1 MNGVQLVLVVLGAIV
16 VTAYARRRAL
26 QPALVI
32 TVVGLAASFIPGVPR
47 LELEP
52 DIVLS
57 VLVPPLIYSTALNF
71 SFTSFVR
78 LLAPILRLGVLL
90 VVATAFAAAFVA
102 AGVVPGLTMATAI
115 VLGAAIAP
123 PDAVSALAIGRELGL
138 RRGVLVLLT
147 GESLVNDAAAL
158 TLFTIAVASVTGSHT
173 FIDGPILLFLY
184 GAGVGAAV
192 GIVLA
197 VAAIHVRRRLRNPGL
212 ETVLGLVIPFAA
224 YLLAEH
230 LQASGVIAVVAAGFV
245 VGTRAAR
252 FGYETRLQERQVW
265 DAVVVLLEAFV
276 FAYVGLQLR
285 FVIDDV
291 SDAGD
296 SLWAVFG
303 GGLVVLLAVMAVR
316 PLLIFARLG
325 VVSLVASGGDER
337 ARRRVERRNARR
349 AAQGKAPIVPPE
361 GLSWQEG
368 VVISWTGMRG
378 VVTLAAAAAI
388 PATLPDGSPFPG
400 RAEIQAIAFLV
411 AVGTLLIQG
420 ATLPWLISLLGVTDP
435 DEEEQRTARE
445 QEVAVVARAAATDVY
460 EDFVASPPDG
470 LEPEVIRRAAERVQ
484 RARDMASAAA
494 ELDARDVVGVVGGL
508 LRDVI
513 AEQRRRVVD
522 ERDAGRLDDEAVR
535 EYLSRL
541 DLEEAALM
549 SRAGSR
555 L

>member
-16 VTAYARRRAL
+16 VTAVARRREL

-32 TVVGLAASFIPGVPR
+32 TVVGLAASFIPGMPR

-52 DIVLS
+52 DIILS
-57 VLVPPLIYSTALNF
+57 VLVPPLIYSTAVNF
-71 SFTSFVR
+71 SFTSFMR
-78 LLAPILRLGVLL
+78 LLAPILRLGVLM
-90 VVATAFAAAFVA
+90 VAATAIVAAVVA
-102 AGVVPGLTMATAI
+102 AGVVPGLTLSAAI

-138 RRGVLVLLT
+138 RRNVLVLLT

-158 TLFTIAVASVTGSHT
+158 TLFTIAVASITGEHP
-173 FIDGPILLFLY
+173 FLDGPVALFLY
-184 GAGVGAAV
+184 GAAV
-192 GIVLA
+192 GIAVGVALALGAVLL
-197 VAAIHVRRRLRNPGL
+197 RDRLRNPGL
-212 ETVLGLVIPFAA
+212 ETVLGLMLPFAA
-224 YLLAEH
+224 YMSAEA
-230 LQASGVIAVVAAGFV
+230 LDASGVIAVVAAGFV

-291 SDAGD
+291 HDAGD
-296 SLWAVFG
+296 SVWAVFG
-303 GGLVVLLAVMAVR
+303 GGLVVLAAVMLVR
-316 PLLIFARLG
+316 PLLLFARLG
-325 VVSLVASGGDER
+325 AVRVVGGSAET
-337 ARRRVERRNARR
+337 AGARRNARR
-349 AAQGKAPIVPPE
+349 AARGKPPIVPPPR
-361 GLSWQEG
+361 LSWPEG
-368 VVISWTGMRG
+368 VVVSWTGMRG
-378 VVTLAAAAAI
+378 VVTLAAAAAV

-400 RAEIQAIAFLV
+400 RPEIQAIAFLV

-420 ATLPWLISLLGVTDP
+420 STLPWLIARLGVTDP
-435 DEEEQRTARE
+435 DAGARQAE
-445 QEVAVVARAAATDVY
+445 REAEVAAVASAAAGEVY
-460 EDFVASPPDG
+460 RDFVASPPQDVDPDV
-470 LEPEVIRRAAERVQ
+470 LQHTVATVKRV
-484 RARDMASAAA
+484 REIAAA
-494 ELDARDVVGVVGGL
+494 TAEIDPRDAVGLVGHL
-508 LRDVI
+508 LREVI
-513 AEQRRRVVD
+513 AEQRRRIAD

-549 SRAGSR
+549 SRESAR

>member
-1 MNGVQLVLVVLGAIV
+1 MNGVQVVLVVLGAIV
-16 VTAYARRRAL
+16 VTAYARRRSL

-32 TVVGLAASFIPGVPR
+32 TVVGFAASFVPGVPR
-47 LELEP
+47 LELDP
-52 DIVLS
+52 DIILS

-90 VVATAFAAAFVA
+90 VVATAFVAAFVA
-102 AGVVPGLTMATAI
+102 AGVVPALTMSTAI

-138 RRGVLVLLT
+138 RRNVLVLLT

-173 FIDGPILLFLY
+173 FIDGPILLFVY
-184 GAGVGAAV
+184 GAGVGSAV

-197 VAAIHVRRRLRNPGL
+197 VAALHVRKRLRHPGL

-224 YLLAEH
+224 YLCAER

-265 DAVVVLLEAFV
+265 DALVVMLEAFV

-285 FVIDDV
+285 WVIDDV
-291 SDAGD
+291 ADTGD
-296 SLWAVFG
+296 SLLPVFG

-316 PLLIFARLG
+316 PLLIFARVG
-325 VVSLVASGGDER
+325 IASLVAGGGEER
-337 ARRRVERRNARR
+337 AQRRVERRNARR
-349 AAQGKAPIVPPE
+349 VAQGRAPIVPAPP
-361 GLSWQEG
+361 LSWQEG

-388 PATLPDGSPFPG
+388 PVTLPDGSPFPG
-400 RAEIQAIAFLV
+400 RAEIQAVAFLV
-411 AVGTLLIQG
+411 AVGTLLVQG
-420 ATLPWLISLLGVTDP
+420 ATLPWLIAALGVTDP
-435 DEEEQRTARE
+435 DEEQRQTERE
-445 QEVAVVARAAATDVY
+445 QEVAVVARAAASDVY
-460 EDFVASPPDG
+460 EDFLASPPDG
-470 LEPEVIRRAAERVQ
+470 LEPELVRRAAERVQ

-494 ELDARDVVGVVGGL
+494 EIDARDAVGVVGRL
-508 LRDVI
+508 MRDVL

-522 ERDAGRLDDEAVR
+522 ERDAGLLDDEAVR

-549 SRAGSR
+549 SRAGNR

>member
-224 YLLAEH
+224 YLFAEH
-230 LQASGVIAVVAAGFV
+230 LEASGVIAVVAAGFV

-291 SDAGD
+291 HDAGD
-296 SLWAVFG
+296 SVWAVFG
-303 GGLVVLLAVMAVR
+303 GGLVVLAAVMLAR
-316 PLLIFARLG
+316 PLLLFARLG
-325 VVSLVASGGDER
+325 TVRLVGGSPET
-337 ARRRVERRNARR
+337 AAARRNARR
-349 AAQGKAPIVPPE
+349 AARGKPPIVLPQR
-361 GLSWQEG
+361 LSWPEG
-368 VVISWTGMRG
+368 VVVSWTGMRG
-378 VVTLAAAAAI
+378 VVTLAAAAAV

-400 RAEIQAIAFLV
+400 RPQIQAIAFLV

-420 ATLPWLISLLGVTDP
+420 STLPWLIARLGVTDP
-435 DEEEQRTARE
+435 DAGERQAERE
-445 QEVAVVARAAATDVY
+445 AEVAAVASAAAGDVY
-460 EDFVASPPDG
+460 RDFVASPPQ
-470 LEPEVIRRAAERVQ
+470 EVDPDVLQHTVTTVKRV
-484 RARDMASAAA
+484 REIAAA
-494 ELDARDVVGVVGGL
+494 TAEIDPRDAVGLVGHL
-508 LRDVI
+508 LREVI
-513 AEQRRRVVD
+513 AEQRRRIAD

-549 SRAGSR
+549 SRESAR